1 MFKSSVLEQLT
12 RNAAKAGK
20 HIVLPEGT
28 DERILTAA
36 ARIQEQ
42 GLMRLTLLGDPGVIE
57 EKGKALGLNLESV
70 GVIDP
75 RGSDRLNHFAGLY
88 HDSMKSRGITRQE
101 AARQLEHPLYFGNA
115 MVSWGDADGS
125 VAGASHTTAD
135 TVRAALRCIGLQDGC
150 SLVSSFFLMLLPG
163 GSGREE
169 KPLIFADCAVVPSPD
184 ASQLADIAMATAHN
198 TRTLLGIE
206 PRVAMLSFSSKGSA
220 RHPLVDKVVEAT
232 LTARERYPELRVDGE
247 MQVDTALIGEI
258 GRRKAP
264 ESPVAGQA
272 NTLIFPDLQA
282 GNIAYKLV
290 ERLAG
295 AQAIGPVLQGLKKPA
310 NDLSRGCTAQDIVNT
325 AVVTAIQAESPP
337 QSPTGSTGG

>member
-1 MFKSSVLEQLT
+1 MTKSSVLDQLS
-12 RNAAKAGK
+12 RKAAGAGK

-28 DERILTAA
+28 DERTLTAA
-36 ARIQEQ
+36 ARIQDQ
-42 GLMRLTLLGDPGVIE
+42 GLMRLTLLGDPGVIG
-57 EKGKALGLNLESV
+57 EKGKALGVNLESV
-70 GVIDP
+70 RIIDP
-75 RGSDRLNHFAGLY
+75 RRSDQLNRYAELY
-88 HDSMKSRGITRQE
+88 HDSMKSKGITRQE
-101 AARQLEHPLYFGNA
+101 AGRQLEHPLYFGNA

-125 VAGASHTTAD
+125 VAGASHTTAE

-150 SLVSSFFLMLLPG
+150 SLVSSFFLMLLPAA
-163 GSGREE
+163 SGREE
-169 KPLIFADCAVVPSPD
+169 RSLIFADCAVVPNPD

-198 TRTLLGIE
+198 SRALLGVE

-232 LTARERYPELRVDGE
+232 LTARERYPGLRVDGE
-247 MQVDTALIGEI
+247 LQVDTALIEEI

-295 AQAIGPVLQGLKKPA
+295 AHAIGPVLQGLKKPA

-325 AVVTAIQAESPP
+325 AVVTAVQAGSPP
-337 QSPTGSTGG
+337 PSPDG

>member
-1 MFKSSVLEQLT
+1 MPKSSVLEQLALK
-12 RNAAKAGK
+12 AAKAGK
-20 HIVLPEGT
+20 HIVLPEGS
-28 DERILTAA
+28 DERTLTAA
-36 ARIQEQ
+36 ARIQDR
-42 GLMRLTLLGDPGVIE
+42 GLMRLTLLGDPGVIA
-57 EKGKALGLNLESV
+57 EKGKALGLNPESV
-70 GVIDP
+70 GIIDP
-75 RGSDRLNHFAGLY
+75 KDSDRLNRYAELY
-88 HDSMKSRGITRQE
+88 YHNMKSKGITRQE

-125 VAGASHTTAD
+125 VAGASHTTAE
-135 TVRAALRCIGLQDGC
+135 TVRAALRCIGLQEGC

-169 KPLIFADCAVVPSPD
+169 KSLIFADCAVVPNPD

-198 TRTLLGIE
+198 ARALLGVE

-220 RHPLVDKVVEAT
+220 RHPLVDKVLEAT
-232 LTARERYPELRVDGE
+232 LTARERYPGLRLDGE
-247 MQVDTALIGEI
+247 LQVDTALIEEI

-295 AQAIGPVLQGLKKPA
+295 AQAVGPVLQGLKKPA

-325 AVVTAIQAESPP
+325 AVVTAIQAGSPP
-337 QSPTGSTGG
+337 TGAPGG

>member
-1 MFKSSVLEQLT
+1 MTKSSVLEQLT

-169 KPLIFADCAVVPSPD
+169 KPLIFADCAVVPNPD

-337 QSPTGSTGG
+337 QSPTGSPGG

>member
-1 MFKSSVLEQLT
+1 MFTSSVLEQLT
-12 RNAAKAGK
+12 LKAAKSGK

-28 DERILTAA
+28 DERTLTAA
-36 ARIQEQ
+36 ATIQAE
-42 GLMRLTLLGDPGVIE
+42 GSMRLTLLGDPGVIA

-70 GVIDP
+70 GIIDP

-88 HDSMKSRGITRQE
+88 HDRMKSKGITRQE

-125 VAGASHTTAD
+125 VAGASHTTAE

-163 GSGREE
+163 GSGREG
-169 KPLIFADCAVVPSPD
+169 KPLIFADCAVVPNPD

-198 TRTLLGIE
+198 TRTLLGVE
-206 PRVAMLSFSSKGSA
+206 PRVALLSFSSKGSA

-232 LTARERYPELRVDGE
+232 LTARERYPELRLDGE
-247 MQVDTALIGEI
+247 LQVDTALIEEI

-295 AQAIGPVLQGLKKPA
+295 AYAVGPVLQGLKKPA

-325 AVVTAIQAESPP
+325 AVVTAVQAGSPP
-337 QSPTGSTGG
+337 PSPAR